1 MQNVSRRSS
10 GEWMGRPFATN
21 ALQTGSTFL
30 RCHRQASPPEQLPAS
45 EDLSGSKSHAAF
57 AASRGTSF
65 VTKAELR
72 NSPRKDRARLNGRAL
87 APAGGARGRALSWA
101 AQRTWLAIL
110 AGRRLAHRPA
120 RTPPGCGL
128 AKSAFAFARFA
139 RFFDALR

>member
-1 MQNVSRRSS
+1 
-10 GEWMGRPFATN
+10 MGRPLATN
-21 ALQTGSTFL
+21 ALQAGSTFL

-72 NSPRKDRARLNGRAL
+72 NSPRQDRARLNGRAL

-101 AQRTWLAIL
+101 AQRTWPAIL
-110 AGRRLAHRPA
+110 AGRSEEQRAGNGEVG
-120 RTPPGCGL
+120 TG
-128 AKSAFAFARFA
+128 RF
-139 RFFDALR
+139 RGSQDN

>member
-1 MQNVSRRSS
+1 
-10 GEWMGRPFATN
+10 MGRLFAMN
-21 ALQTGSTFL
+21 ASQTGSTYPRL
-30 RCHRQASPPEQLPAS
+30 HRQALPPARLRVS
-45 EDLSGSKSHAAF
+45 EDLSGSKSHAVF
-57 AASRGTSF
+57 AASHGTSF
-65 VTKAELR
+65 VTKVELR
-72 NSPRKDRARLNGRAL
+72 TSPWKDRARLNGRAL

>member
-1 MQNVSRRSS
+1 
-10 GEWMGRPFATN
+10 MGRLFAMN
-21 ALQTGSTFL
+21 ASQTGWIYL
-30 RCHRQASPPEQLPAS
+30 RFHRQALPPVRLPVL

-57 AASRGTSF
+57 AASHGTSF

-110 AGRRLAHRPA
+110 AGRRLTHTPA

-128 AKSAFAFARFA
+128 AKRAFVFARFA

>member
-1 MQNVSRRSS
+1 M
-10 GEWMGRPFATN
+10 N
-21 ALQTGSTFL
+21 ALQTGSTFP
-30 RCHRQASPPEQLPAS
+30 RFHRQASPPEQLPAS
-45 EDLSGSKSHAAF
+45 VVLSGSKSHAAF

-72 NSPRKDRARLNGRAL
+72 TSPRKDRAPLNGRAL

-101 AQRTWLAIL
+101 AQRTWLALL

-128 AKSAFAFARFA
+128 AKSAFVFARFA